1 MFLGELDV
9 VFLSRL
15 QFALTIMFHYIFP
28 PLTIGMGVVLVYLEA
43 RYLQTKD
50 SLYHEAAHFWTKIFA
65 LNFAIG
71 VASGIVMEFEF
82 GTNWAVYSRF
92 VGDVFGSALAA
103 EGIFAFFL
111 ESGFLAVLVFGW
123 NKVGPRLHFFS
134 TCMVALGSIFS
145 SVWIVVANSW
155 QQTPAGHHIV
165 PIMRDGEPWV
175 IGGQTMMRA
184 EVVDFW
190 AVVFNPSTINRLT
203 HTLIGCFIMGAFFV
217 MSISAWYILKNRHT
231 EFARRSFR
239 GALLFG
245 TIFSLAAPLSG
256 HFNARMVA
264 DEQPAK
270 LAAFEGHFKSGPAD
284 LSLFG
289 IPDAENETIH
299 ANIAIPGG
307 LSFLVHEDFS
317 APVDGLDKFAPADRP
332 PLGLSFISYHW
343 MVALGMFFIGV
354 TVLASYLN
362 WRGTLFE
369 KRWLMWV
376 FVFAVIAAVAANQ
389 LGWIAA
395 EVGRQPWMV
404 HPPVPR
410 DADGQLITN
419 AQGVVEYDE
428 SQALRTTES
437 VSEAIVGEQVLASII
452 MFTLIYGMLF
462 AVWLFVLDHKIKHGP
477 PEDGD
482 DESSGGRGMFDAA
495 ASLSSHDRSM
505 TGMPQEGG

>member
-1 MFLGELDV
+1 
-9 VFLSRL
+9 
-15 QFALTIMFHYIFP
+15 
-28 PLTIGMGVVLVYLEA
+28 
-43 RYLQTKD
+43 
-50 SLYHEAAHFWTKIFA
+50 
-65 LNFAIG
+65 
-71 VASGIVMEFEF
+71 
-82 GTNWAVYSRF
+82 
-92 VGDVFGSALAA
+92 
-103 EGIFAFFL
+103 
-111 ESGFLAVLVFGW
+111 
-123 NKVGPRLHFFS
+123 
-134 TCMVALGSIFS
+134 
-145 SVWIVVANSW
+145 
-155 QQTPAGHHIV
+155 
-165 PIMRDGEPWV
+165 
-175 IGGQTMMRA
+175 
-184 EVVDFW
+184 
-190 AVVFNPSTINRLT
+190 
-203 HTLIGCFIMGAFFV
+203 MGAFFV

-462 AVWLFVLDHKIKHGP
+462 AVWLFVLDHKIKRGP
-477 PEDGD
+477 PEDD
-482 DESSGGRGMFDAA
+482 EDESSGGRGMFDAA